1 MQFIF
6 YLILIYLVFRLLS
19 WLALKFFLSKARKF
33 TGGQPAQEEEEDS
46 RSANKRKKFFKKD
59 DGEYVDFEEMN
70 KK

>member
-33 TGGQPAQEEEEDS
+33 SGGQPSQEEEDS
-46 RSANKRKKFFKKD
+46 KSANKRKKFFKKD
-59 DGEYVDFEEMN
+59 DGEYVDFEEMT

>member
-33 TGGQPAQEEEEDS
+33 TEGQPAQEEES
-46 RSANKRKKFFKKD
+46 KSANKRKKFFKKD

>member
-33 TGGQPAQEEEEDS
+33 TGGQPAQEEEDS
-46 RSANKRKKFFKKD
+46 KSANKRKKFFKKD